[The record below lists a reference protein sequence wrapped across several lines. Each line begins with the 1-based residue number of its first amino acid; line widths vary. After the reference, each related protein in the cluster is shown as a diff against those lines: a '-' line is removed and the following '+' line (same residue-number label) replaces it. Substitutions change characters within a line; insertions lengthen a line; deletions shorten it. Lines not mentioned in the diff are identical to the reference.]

1 MQVGVRERG
10 IIEMDKLRMFVNG
23 QAMSG
28 GDISIGLKG
37 ALLLGE
43 ISTSASYKFYSF
55 RREFPGLH
63 RVAVGGTPVPGELY
77 AVTYEILIEQ
87 LLPLEP
93 DELELGCITLE
104 DGSGSLAMVCRL
116 SSLDLPGVLDISSFG
131 GWKNYL
137 RSSREFDG

>member
-1 MQVGVRERG
+1 
-10 IIEMDKLRMFVNG
+10 
-23 QAMSG
+23 
-28 GDISIGLKG
+28 
-37 ALLLGE
+37 
-43 ISTSASYKFYSF
+43 
-55 RREFPGLH
+55 
-63 RVAVGGTPVPGELY
+63 VAVGGTPVPGELY

-104 DGSGSLAMVCRL
+104 DGSGSLAMVCRA

-137 RSSREFDG
+137 RSSREFDR